1 MTPAGRV
8 CPQCGTKVD
17 QGCSVEALCSICLL
31 SLALSPDYRA
41 SEETPPRRSRESAKG
56 ASRTLLPADTS
67 LVAVAWAVPADLLR
81 QTARRLRLA
90 ALGLALGFAVSIAF
104 NNLIEVAGWHSFAH
118 LALKNSIAAVMVVV
132 SLAMLWL
139 AQSGRL
145 TPVYLLWV
153 SLGYE
158 VTVAFAISM
167 GDHLEPF
174 RAGVPL
180 ATISWLC
187 VVIAIFPLVVPA
199 STRWALLAGLA
210 SASTWLLAYG
220 VGRLLGNPPAP
231 GPALALA
238 ALTNYIAAGLAMFS
252 TTVIRRLQELG
263 CYELVEKLDHGGM
276 GEIWKAR
283 HRMLA
288 RPVAVKLIRPELLGA
303 KSSAEAA
310 SLVSRFHREAH
321 ATAALQSAHTVA
333 LHDFGVTP
341 EGSFYY
347 VMDLLDG
354 LDLETLVRRF
364 GPLPPER
371 AIHFLVQACDSLAEA
386 HAVGLNHRDVKPAN
400 MIACRWGL
408 QWDFIKVLDF
418 GLVKATVPRG
428 DEDVTSEGTIP
439 GTPAYMAPEAALGEP
454 FLDSRVD
461 LYALGCV
468 AYWLL
473 TGERVFVGKNS
484 VDVLRHQIMTAP
496 VPPSERVLTSIP
508 PALEELVLSCLA
520 KDPEE
525 RPPSAEWLAARLA
538 ECECGESW
546 TPSRARGWW
555 EAMRAR
561 TVAGDRGEDDTPTAT
576 AVKKPTRE

>member
-1 MTPAGRV
+1 MTSPGME
-8 CPQCGTKVD
+8 CPQCGTRVD

-31 SLALSPDYRA
+31 SLALSPDYKA
-41 SEETPPRRSRESAKG
+41 TEEAPPRRSRESAKG
-56 ASRTLLPADTS
+56 ASRTLLPADTG

-118 LALKNSIAAVMVVV
+118 LALKNGIAAVMVVV

-139 AQSGRL
+139 AHSGRL
-145 TPVYLLWV
+145 TAVYLLWV

-199 STRWALLAGLA
+199 STRWALVAGLA

-303 KSSAEAA
+303 KSSVEAA

-386 HAVGLNHRDVKPAN
+386 HAVGLIHRDVKPAN

-408 QWDFIKVLDF
+408 KWDFIKVLDF
-418 GLVKATVPRG
+418 GLVKATLSRG
-428 DEDVTSEGTIP
+428 DDDATTDGVIS
-439 GTPAYMAPEAALGEP
+439 GTPAFMAPEQVLGER
-454 FLDSRVD
+454 LDSRVD

-473 TGERVFVGKNS
+473 TGERVFVGKTS
-484 VDVLRHQIMTAP
+484 AEVLRHHIMTAP
-496 VPPSERVLTSIP
+496 VPPSERVLTFIP

-520 KDPEE
+520 KDPDE
-525 RPPSAEWLAARLA
+525 RPPSAEWLAAQLA
-538 ECECGESW
+538 ACECDATW
-546 TPSRARGWW
+546 TPESARGWW
-555 EAMRAR
+555 EVMRTR
-561 TVAGDRGEDDTPTAT
+561 TGGEDQGEDDTPTAT
-576 AVKKPTRE
+576 AVKKPTRA